1 MAKRLVLKHWV
12 RANLMPNASRFIR
25 RKLWIDLQFNFGE
38 PVNHD
43 GSLCS
48 NGYLAIDN
56 HDR

>member
-1 MAKRLVLKHWV
+1 
-12 RANLMPNASRFIR
+12 MPNASRFIR